1 MFMTD
6 MTPETKRS
14 SAGNSAGECVQD
26 MDLMELSA
34 PSSGYDLDLA
44 AAVDGEG
51 QELFDRQRIRDPFGK
66 SLGARSLIFEMLDL
80 GQAPPPNS
88 PRIRGRNLFGRPWCD
103 RAANGRLSTARC
115 GR

>member
-34 PSSGYDLDLA
+34 PSSGDDLDLA

-88 PRIRGRNLFGRPWCD
+88 PEFG
-103 RAANGRLSTARC
+103 AAICLDGHGATEQLTA
-115 GR
+115 G

>member
-66 SLGARSLIFEMLDL
+66 SLGARRLIFEILDR
-80 GQAPPPNS
+80 GQARSPPKAPN
-88 PRIRGRNLFGRPWCD
+88 C
-103 RAANGRLSTARC
+103 RAPMVPGQQLTA
-115 GR
+115 G